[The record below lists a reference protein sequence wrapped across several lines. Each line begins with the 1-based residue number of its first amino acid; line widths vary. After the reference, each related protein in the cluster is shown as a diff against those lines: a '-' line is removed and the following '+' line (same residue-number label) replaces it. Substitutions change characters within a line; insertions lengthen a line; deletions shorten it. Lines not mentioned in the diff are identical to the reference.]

1 MSNVS
6 TFLDELAAAAG
17 GSTQARRLLAQIS
30 GETVTPQKYYI
41 WRLRGIP
48 YRWHD
53 PMRRCCTQL
62 GLPADPGVWRKRTP
76 TKQVP
81 A

>member
-6 TFLDELAAAAG
+6 TFLDDLAVAAG
-17 GSTQARRLLAQIS
+17 GSAKARRLLAEAS

-41 WRLRGIP
+41 WKMRGIP
-48 YRWHD
+48 WRWHD
-53 PMRRCCTQL
+53 PMRRICTQL
-62 GLPADPGVWRKRTP
+62 GLPADPRVWRT
-76 TKQVP
+76 VEEEV